1 MVKYDKVVETV
12 KDLKQK
18 LMEQEAGETQE
29 KAEKTR
35 LIKRTRKERDNVL
48 QLDCMRLLSEKK
60 NKSWST
66 FSEFQEKYSSY
77 HRSKFLDWVL
87 WFRWDIQGKILY
99 CLVTSPSNH
108 DGRIMSNNPRVYT
121 ALKSAVTEIGNSY
134 MFRLITKFNESKAT
148 GLENVQL
155 GY

>member
-1 MVKYDKVVETV
+1 MVKYDKVVETA

-18 LMEQEAGETQE
+18 LMEQEAGETKE

-87 WFRWDIQGKILY
+87 
-99 CLVTSPSNH
+99 
-108 DGRIMSNNPRVYT
+108 
-121 ALKSAVTEIGNSY
+121 
-134 MFRLITKFNESKAT
+134 
-148 GLENVQL
+148 
-155 GY
+155 